1 MYVRPT
7 AEGSR
12 EWKDLAS
19 TRMLCLLLF
28 AVQFRTIGKGV
39 GIETGMVR
47 GVRKGNR
54 RKLVRLLIKVTC
66 WETTVYIGIRDPP
79 WPSAVTLKRS
89 DIISLTTRGQRVQ
102 YKEMQWRTLHVM

>member
-1 MYVRPT
+1 M

-12 EWKDLAS
+12 ERKDLAS

-54 RKLVRLLIKVTC
+54 RKLVRLLIFSYMLGNYSIYRNKGST
-66 WETTVYIGIRDPP
+66 
-79 WPSAVTLKRS
+79 SAERCH
-89 DIISLTTRGQRVQ
+89 I
-102 YKEMQWRTLHVM
+102 EEE

>member
-12 EWKDLAS
+12 EQKDLAS

-28 AVQFRTIGKGV
+28 VVQFRTIGKGV

-54 RKLVRLLIKVTC
+54 RKLVRLLIQVTC
-66 WETTVYIGIRDPP
+66 WETIVLILINNGA
-79 WPSAVTLKRS
+79 WPNATK
-89 DIISLTTRGQRVQ
+89 
-102 YKEMQWRTLHVM
+102 